1 MLAEANTMI
10 TTQNPPDAPAPL
22 NRNSLLGSP
31 PKPFDGNRD
40 IAKEFMCSYKRWW
53 RLNDEKPAF
62 KIPYKRVVLCIS
74 YIHGKKVEDWAD
86 DQQEAMDRKLT
97 HRYTQLDEEL
107 WEDFAKSFQ
116 DTFTDIAA
124 GVKAENELQTLRM
137 KDGDINTYITTF
149 KKLLKEAGYTKN
161 EQGALKMFKL
171 GLPGRL
177 NICIINNSL
186 TLPDTLEGWI
196 EATYQQQLKYLWT
209 KKYSQKGGLSP
220 QAQALTKRL
229 GVHPNQ
235 NQNQNYR
242 HRDSNAMDVN
252 AGNMGNHPHYTQLS
266 DEEKQ
271 KL

>member
-196 EATYQQQLKYLWT
+196 
-209 KKYSQKGGLSP
+209 
-220 QAQALTKRL
+220 
-229 GVHPNQ
+229 
-235 NQNQNYR
+235 
-242 HRDSNAMDVN
+242 
-252 AGNMGNHPHYTQLS
+252 
-266 DEEKQ
+266 
-271 KL
+271 